1 MLSNIKSIQKTSL
14 IDYPDKVSC
23 VIFLG
28 GCDFRCGFCHNPDLV
43 LGDLKSISEEEVLK
57 FLEKKKKWLDGVVFS
72 GGEPLL
78 NKDIV
83 GFIKRIKN
91 MGFLIKVDT
100 NGNNPKLLKELIDK
114 KLVDYIAMDFK
125 NSFKKYEE
133 TINVKVDINK
143 IKESIELIKNSG
155 VEHEFRCTILPKL
168 HTKRDI
174 LEMCN
179 LIKGNKFILQRFNN
193 KVRLLNPDFQKYEQ
207 FSKEELEDFKKEC
220 DKIVECS
227 IRF

>member
-179 LIKGNKFILQRFNN
+179 LIKGNKFILQQFNN

-207 FSKEELEDFKKEC
+207 FSKEELEDIKKEC